1 MKKGIKI
8 FLIIFI
14 PLILG
19 ILSFGGT
26 ILYSY
31 LQVDYSIGKTTIA
44 FDITPD
50 FVEGFIGFIELS
62 TPAEIQNKGLY
73 SIRDLNITISV
84 YGTNFSLE
92 ALNGEL
98 LASGEN
104 VIGDITKGQIWSDD
118 IIVEI
123 TYLIALLA
131 VSDGDF
137 DIHIDISLYVDF
149 GIFLIPINIQ
159 TLANATW
166 DAPFSL

>member
-1 MKKGIKI
+1 MKKGLKI

-14 PLILG
+14 PIMLG
-19 ILSFGGT
+19 VLSFGGT

-31 LQVDYSIGKTTIA
+31 LQVDYSIGDTTVA

-50 FVEGFIGFIELS
+50 FIEGYVGFIELT

-84 YGTNFSLE
+84 YGANFSL
-92 ALNGEL
+92 ATLNGEL
-98 LASGEN
+98 LASGVN
-104 VIGDITKGQIWSDD
+104 LIGDIIKGQTWSDD

-123 TYLIALLA
+123 TYYIAFLA
-131 VSDGDF
+131 IYSGDF
-137 DIHIDISLYVDF
+137 DINIDISLNVDF

-159 TLANATW
+159 TNVNATW

>member
-1 MKKGIKI
+1 MKKGIKV

-31 LQVDYSIGKTTIA
+31 LQVDYYIGDTNVV

-50 FVEGFIGFIELS
+50 FVEGFVGFIELS

-73 SIRDLNITISV
+73 SIRDLNITINV
-84 YGTNFSLE
+84 YGANSSLT
-92 ALNGEL
+92 AINGEL

-104 VIGDITKGQIWSDD
+104 IIGDVIKGQTWSDD

-123 TYLIALLA
+123 TYLIASLA
-131 VSDGDF
+131 IYDGDF

-149 GIFLIPINIQ
+149 GIFLVPIHIQ
-159 TLANATW
+159 TFASAAW